1 MASLEDTKKLIETL
15 GCFYQEDEEVG
26 QRVDAIFQDVGY
38 YFKNEAGLT
47 FAKVNTFENEKV
59 RRVIES
65 FFPECSL
72 GIIKSYGPSDYDC
85 CWMNRLQPE
94 LQVLMVHLW
103 SSNSVVIF
111 HFGSHKH
118 LLDADRAPNG
128 LLKIPPEKLGLPGI
142 ISKTVPMKKGGLSIL
157 DGRTGF
163 RIVSGRAIFFA
174 FVVPEELQ
182 HWAEM
187 ELPRGCGLEG
197 LVQQIQEISNH
208 IGANFTF
215 EAPEGSETPQ

>member
-1 MASLEDTKKLIETL
+1 MLQEPLTIVSTARFFKKYIKSRVHSPSTIATMASLDTKKLIETL
-15 GCFYQEDEEVG
+15 GCFYQEDYEVG
-26 QRVDAIFQDVGY
+26 QRVDAIFRDVGY
-38 YFKNEAGLT
+38 YFKNAPGLT
-47 FAKVNTFENEKV
+47 FAKVNIFENE
-59 RRVIES
+59 
-65 FFPECSL
+65 
-72 GIIKSYGPSDYDC
+72 
-85 CWMNRLQPE
+85 
-94 LQVLMVHLW
+94 VLMVHLW

-111 HFGSHKH
+111 HLGSHEH

-128 LLKIPPEKLGLPGI
+128 LLEIPPEKLGLPGI

-182 HWAEM
+182 HWAKM

-197 LVQQIQEISNH
+197 LVQQIQGISNH